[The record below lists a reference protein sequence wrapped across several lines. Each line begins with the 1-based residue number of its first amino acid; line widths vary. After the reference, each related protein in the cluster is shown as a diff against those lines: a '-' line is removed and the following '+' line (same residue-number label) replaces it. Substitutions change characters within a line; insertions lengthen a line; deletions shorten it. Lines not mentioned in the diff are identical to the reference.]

1 MRRYCERM
9 RQALALAVALSV
21 SACCT
26 VPSGGRGR
34 GEGGEK
40 SSTGKRPAATA
51 SHLAVEVAIGTILKD
66 YKANEIRADGLY
78 KGKDVRVTGKLIS
91 AKKGIA
97 GGMYVTLGSGAAFEI
112 PALQCSLRSNQEE
125 RAASLN
131 KGESVTV
138 EGTVSGLMG
147 NVQVGD
153 CIIN

>member
-1 MRRYCERM
+1 MRT
-9 RQALALAVALSV
+9 LALLAVLLSAA
-21 SACCT
+21 ACCR
-26 VPSGGRGR
+26 VPPGGGNSGNEDG
-34 GEGGEK
+34 
-40 SSTGKRPAATA
+40 SSSPAAKKAPAKQKFPTN
-51 SHLAVEVAIGTILKD
+51 VEIGAILKD

-78 KGKDVRVTGKLIS
+78 KGKDVRVTGKLMA
-91 AKKGIA
+91 AKKGLG
-97 GGMYVTLGSGAAFEI
+97 GGMYVTLGTGAAFEI
-112 PALQCSLRSNQEE
+112 PALQCSLRSSQEE